1 MLRAGFAE
9 VDISPP
15 IGTTKI
21 GWLRHQTI
29 ERVLDPIYA
38 RAVVI
43 EADASGGGK
52 VGFIALDTLSV
63 RWTTTRQIRERI
75 EREWKFPGQNVMVS
89 ATHNHGGPAVATAGE
104 AKRDDR
110 YVATLIDKCVALFG
124 EALRRR
130 EPAQI
135 GFASVFEFSVARNR
149 RVVQR
154 DGTTRCHGRFSEP
167 GSLYTEGPIDPEVG
181 VLAVQSLEGKPL
193 GVLTNFAC
201 HPAHLGGDDQ
211 LTAGWP
217 GVFAREMKARGW
229 PVPLFLQGAAGEMH
243 TSDPETGMDL
253 SMEEAGKVIAEDT
266 LRAIADME
274 FRDTLPG
281 VDGVG
286 ATSTTVQLPHRKP
299 RDGEVEGTIR
309 GAQRFVDSA
318 IYDRGMP
325 ALLERIRRQPLQPA
339 EVQAIFLGE
348 HALVSIP
355 AEYFVQFG
363 LRIKEATHPRHTW
376 VVAYTN
382 GMVGYVPTQEA
393 MRRGG
398 YETTFAGS
406 SRLAPEAGDL
416 LADAAIALV
425 NRGLTDG
432 SSNR

>member
-1 MLRAGFAE
+1 MLNAGFAE
-9 VDISPP
+9 TDISPP
-15 IGTTKI
+15 MGTVKI

-29 ERVLDPIYA
+29 ERVRDPIYA
-38 RAVVI
+38 RAAVI
-43 EADASGGGK
+43 DNGSDR

-75 EREWKFPGQNVMVS
+75 ERELGFPGSNVMIS

-104 AKRDDR
+104 AKRDDK
-110 YVATLIDKCVALFG
+110 YVATLIDKCVAVFG
-124 EALRRR
+124 EALRQSR
-130 EPAQI
+130 PAQI

-167 GSLYTEGPIDPEVG
+167 SSLYTEGPIDPEV
-181 VLAVQSLEGKPL
+181 AVIAARSLDGEPL

-217 GVFAREMKARGW
+217 GEFAKQMKARGW

-243 TSDPETGMDL
+243 TSDPQTGLDL
-253 SMEEAGKVIAEDT
+253 SMEESGKVIAEDT
-266 LRAIADME
+266 LRAISDMK
-274 FRDTLPG
+274 FRDALPG
-281 VDGVG
+281 VG
-286 ATSTTVQLPHRKP
+286 ARQATVQLPHRSPSEAEIK
-299 RDGEVEGTIR
+299 GTIR
-309 GAQRFVDSA
+309 GAQRFVDPK

-325 ALLERIRRQPLQPA
+325 ALLERIKRQPLQPA
-339 EVQAIFLGE
+339 EVQAIFLDE

-355 AEYFVQFG
+355 AEYFVQHG
-363 LRIKEATHPRHTW
+363 LRIKEQTHPRHTL
-376 VVAYTN
+376 VVAYAN

-406 SRLAPEAGDL
+406 SRLAAEAGDM

-425 NRGLTDG
+425 NRGL
-432 SSNR
+432 